1 MRDAAAARAT
11 AETDVR
17 VRLDLDG
24 SGRCEAATGIPFFDH
39 MLTAFAKTSLCDLN
53 VQAKGDDE
61 HHTVEDVGIVLGQA
75 LRQALGDR
83 AGLARYGAALLP
95 MDEALCQV
103 ALDLSNR
110 PLLVWDVPLPA
121 GAVVG
126 GLPAELAEEFWRAMA
141 GQAGWTLHV
150 RLLAGRNT
158 HHIQEA
164 VHKACGLALRQAAAL
179 DPRVKGPLST
189 KGTLV

>member
-1 MRDAAAARAT
+1 MRTAEVARRT
-11 AETDVR
+11 SETDVQ
-17 VRLDLDG
+17 VSVDLDG
-24 SGRCEAATGIPFFDH
+24 TGRCEAATGVGFHDH
-39 MLTAFAKTSLCDLN
+39 MLAAFAKTSLCDLR
-53 VQAKGDDE
+53 VKARGDDD

-83 AGLARYGAALLP
+83 AGLARYGSALLP

-110 PLLVWDVPLPA
+110 PLLVWDVPLPPS
-121 GAVVG
+121 G
-126 GLPAELAEEFWRAMA
+126 ELAEEFWRALA
-141 GQAGWTLHV
+141 SHAGWTLHV
-150 RLLAGRNT
+150 RLLAGKNA

-164 VHKACGLALRQAAAL
+164 VWKACGLALRQAATV

-189 KGTLV
+189 KGTLG

>member
-1 MRDAAAARAT
+1 MRLGEVARRT
-11 AETDVR
+11 SETDVA
-17 VRLDLDG
+17 VTVDLDG
-24 SGRCEAATGIPFFDH
+24 SGRCEASTGVAFFDH
-39 MLTAFAKTSLCDLN
+39 MLTAFAKTSLCDLK
-53 VQAKGDDE
+53 VQCKGDDD

-83 AGLARYGAALLP
+83 AGLTRYGSALLP

-110 PLLVWDVPLPA
+110 PLLVWDVPAPPA
-121 GAVVG
+121 G
-126 GLPAELAEEFWRAMA
+126 ELAEEFWRAVA
-141 GQAGWTLHV
+141 SNAGWTLHV
-150 RLLAGRNT
+150 RLLSGKNA
-158 HHIQEA
+158 HHVEEC
-164 VHKACGLALRQAAAL
+164 VYKACGLALRQAATL

>member
-17 VRLDLDG
+17 VRVDLDG
-24 SGRCEAATGIPFFDH
+24 SGRCEAATGIAFFDH
-39 MLTAFAKTSLCDLN
+39 MLTAFAKTALCDLK
-53 VQAKGDDE
+53 VQARGDDE

-83 AGLARYGAALLP
+83 AGLTRYGSALLP

-110 PLLVWDVPLPA
+110 PLLMWDVPLPPA
-121 GAVVG
+121 G
-126 GLPAELAEEFWRAMA
+126 ELAEEFWRAVA
-141 GQAGWTLHV
+141 SHAGWTLHV

-158 HHIQEA
+158 HHIQES
-164 VHKACGLALRQAAAL
+164 VYKACGLALRQAATP

-189 KGTLV
+189 KGTLL